1 MIKIAIVEDEKE
13 YANQLVE
20 YLKRFEKESNH
31 EFQITQF
38 SDGDEIVENYKAQ
51 FDIILMDI
59 QMQFMDGMTAAEQ
72 IRKQD
77 PEVVIIFIT
86 NMTQYAIRGYAVDA
100 LDYILKPVSYFAF
113 SQRLSRAI
121 DRMRKHIK
129 AYITISIK
137 GGAQKIDIDEIFYI
151 ESNGHNLEFNTIT
164 GKYVTVGTMKEVE
177 ERLLSQGFFRCNKG
191 YLVNLEYVEGI
202 REGCAVV
209 HGNQL
214 LISRARR
221 NDFMKALT
229 EYIGS
234 NIR

>member
-1 MIKIAIVEDEKE
+1 
-13 YANQLVE
+13 
-20 YLKRFEKESNH
+20 
-31 EFQITQF
+31 
-38 SDGDEIVENYKAQ
+38 
-51 FDIILMDI
+51 
-59 QMQFMDGMTAAEQ
+59 
-72 IRKQD
+72 
-77 PEVVIIFIT
+77 
-86 NMTQYAIRGYAVDA
+86 
-100 LDYILKPVSYFAF
+100 
-113 SQRLSRAI
+113 
-121 DRMRKHIK
+121 MRKHIK